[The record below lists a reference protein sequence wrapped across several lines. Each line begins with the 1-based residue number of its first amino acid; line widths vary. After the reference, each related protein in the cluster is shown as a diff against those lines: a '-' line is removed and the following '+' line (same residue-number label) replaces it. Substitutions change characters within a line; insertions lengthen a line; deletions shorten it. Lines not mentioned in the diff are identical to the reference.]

1 MHAGTSRRVVR
12 RVYRESWSRKAVRHT
27 RKFFLKYIYIY
38 EIVGWSKTILSPM
51 GNVGNKYGGSWK
63 GLVRIFQLCHTE
75 VAFSSVTIAG
85 FVADIDLVN

>member
-1 MHAGTSRRVVR
+1 MNRGL
-12 RVYRESWSRKAVRHT
+12 EKQCDT
-27 RKFFLKYIYIY
+27 RGNSFLNIYIYIY
-38 EIVGWSKTILSPM
+38 EIVGWWKTILSPM